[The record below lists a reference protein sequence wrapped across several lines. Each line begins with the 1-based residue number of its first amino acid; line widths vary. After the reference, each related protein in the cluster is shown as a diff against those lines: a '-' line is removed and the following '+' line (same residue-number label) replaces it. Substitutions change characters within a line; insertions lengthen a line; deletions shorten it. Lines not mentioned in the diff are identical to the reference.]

1 MGLALVAVDVFIA
14 VGTSVSARR
23 SRSSSFI
30 VERLVSAL
38 VLGLARHTKPFPL
51 GRKFIL
57 LLDWISSRRVEVHG
71 IRKQRY
77 SWHVNGRARA
87 PPIFKS
93 YADNEARGPL
103 MKGPVAIGPLI
114 NSFSAS

>member
-14 VGTSVSARR
+14 VGTSVSASR

-57 LLDWISSRRVEVHG
+57 LLAAGLDLVETRRGSRNSKAA
-71 IRKQRY
+71 KQLARE
-77 SWHVNGRARA
+77 RARA
-87 PPIFKS
+87 R
-93 YADNEARGPL
+93 ARYLRVTRITKREGR
-103 MKGPVAIGPLI
+103 
-114 NSFSAS
+114 